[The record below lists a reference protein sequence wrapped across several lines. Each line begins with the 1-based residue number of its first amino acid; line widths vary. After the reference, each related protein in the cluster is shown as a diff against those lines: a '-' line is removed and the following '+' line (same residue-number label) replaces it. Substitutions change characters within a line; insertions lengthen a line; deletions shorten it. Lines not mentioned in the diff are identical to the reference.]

1 MTAFSF
7 NVGRLKFHIACPR
20 YSAGGA
26 LKIAGSNWLAAFW
39 ADTPTARRTMEI
51 ANRNIWVHLFSF
63 EPGRAA
69 TVQDF
74 TLVLTAV
81 AWAFRFGWGMLWLGL
96 CSPASAHLV
105 YSV

>member
-1 MTAFSF
+1 MPEMTAFSF
-7 NVGRLKFHIACPR
+7 SVGRLKFHMACPR

-39 ADTPTARRTMEI
+39 ADNPTARRSMEI
-51 ANRNIWVHLFSF
+51 VKRNIRVHLSSF

-74 TLVLTAV
+74 TLVWAV
-81 AWAFRFGWGMLWLGL
+81 AAGLRVWGGHAPLSRG
-96 CSPASAHLV
+96 CAT
-105 YSV
+105 